1 MGEYC
6 VQERPAELL
15 DSNRMT
21 AVPLLHALTLFA
33 LLMNIFLF
41 AVNLF
46 IRHTK
51 HYFSSYHHFFSPFS
65 QNQSVMPPVSS
76 GDLFFSIPDLLH
88 DAVQSSDVA
97 PATPA
102 SSRPRRACAPTSL
115 GQMLRVAYDRL
126 IPPKVFGVD
135 TKKRKHV
142 RDSDDDTVV
151 PSVKRKSSSVVRHPA
166 PSNESSPALGRS
178 LPLMRVRLLS
188 DDQHNIF

>member
-1 MGEYC
+1 
-6 VQERPAELL
+6 
-15 DSNRMT
+15 
-21 AVPLLHALTLFA
+21 
-33 LLMNIFLF
+33 
-41 AVNLF
+41 
-46 IRHTK
+46 
-51 HYFSSYHHFFSPFS
+51 
-65 QNQSVMPPVSS
+65 MPPVSS
-76 GDLFFSIPDLLH
+76 GDLFVSVPDLLH

-142 RDSDDDTVV
+142 RDSDDDVVV

-166 PSNESSPALGRS
+166 ASNESSPSLGRS
-178 LPLMRVRLLS
+178 AQHLLKIMQHS
-188 DDQHNIF
+188 KLRSLRQSGLQDIVNDDDKHALIRCRSFLDLADIETVGQRKTLDWL